1 MKLIFRVFDDGVAF
15 KYEIPTQTGIKSY
28 DIIDEKT
35 QFNLSPNDK
44 AWWIPAFS
52 YRRYEFL
59 HAYSSIDSISKK
71 YFSDSVEDISYDT
84 LGIDAAHTPLTLK
97 KKNGLYVSLHEAN
110 LINFSS
116 MTIAPKGDGKLEA
129 ELYPWSDGIKVKLES
144 EIISPWRTIQIAE
157 NSSDL
162 LLSNM
167 ILNLNDDLSL
177 IHI

>member
-1 MKLIFRVFDDGVAF
+1 M
-15 KYEIPTQTGIKSY
+15 
-28 DIIDEKT
+28 
-35 QFNLSPNDK
+35 
-44 AWWIPAFS
+44 
-52 YRRYEFL
+52 
-59 HAYSSIDSISKK
+59 
-71 YFSDSVEDISYDT
+71 
-84 LGIDAAHTPLTLK
+84 TLK

-167 ILNLNDDLSL
+167 ILNLNDDQKKDLTFHGL
-177 IHI
+177 NLENIWVYGGK